1 MKRVLVSIAAA
12 GLLSVAL
19 IGPALAHNA
28 DKVSLCHRTA
38 SDSNPYVFITVA
50 NPSIAAAHLSNDP
63 GHPARFWKSDGTF
76 RGVAHVTGDPKNDFL
91 AESKSD
97 CGDEETPPPCEFDD
111 SLPADSEDC
120 VEPTPTPTPTP
131 DVTPTPTPEVTPTP
145 TPEVTPT
152 PTPIVTTPPVTSP
165 PRNPQTAPPTD
176 IAADTVPVSS
186 TNGWLLVVGL
196 LGGLSVAIVLQRKR

>member
-1 MKRVLVSIAAA
+1 MKRVIASIAAA
-12 GLLSVAL
+12 GLLSIAL
-19 IGPALAHNA
+19 IGLAAAHDNT

-76 RGVAHVTGDPKNDFL
+76 QGVAHVKGDPKNDYL
-91 AESKSD
+91 AKDKSD

-120 VEPTPTPTPTP
+120 VEPTPTPE
-131 DVTPTPTPEVTPTP
+131 VTPTPTPEVTPTP

-152 PTPIVTTPPVTSP
+152 PTPEVTPTPVVTSP
-165 PRNPQTAPPTD
+165 PKNPQTAPPTD
-176 IAADTVPVSS
+176 VATDTVPVSS
-186 TNGWLLVVGL
+186 TNGWLLIIGL
-196 LGGLSVAIVLQRKR
+196 LGGLSGALVYRRQR